1 MGTQMLRNVLT
12 IFILFSLLLVAN
24 TASANSTSED
34 PTINVTSLDKI
45 LQIENGFVVTSTE
58 WSSDGQYLLV
68 TYSKWVSP
76 STNIVRH
83 YLLDT
88 NSRTFGEIDY
98 GVHGLDTN
106 GILQAKWTPSGDKIC
121 FEVSGYG
128 PTGPGNCY
136 IFCNPDGTNLRGV
149 GTNYI
154 DLSNILEN
162 LGDIGFQ
169 RNLKWSP
176 DSSKI
181 VFEWQKPGNAST
193 GVYIANRNGTNAR
206 ELSSATYPQPAWY
219 GSDKIF
225 IIKDEGNVELLS
237 EGGDLIQTFQPENK
251 TEKCCVFSLSPDR
264 KKIIF
269 ASGLQGSF
277 DSQTYISNTDGS
289 NLKRNISYYDGDNP
303 EDTNLLTKEYW
314 QPNGS
319 LLLVNQNRNLYIVEG
334 DENNKRL
341 LYEGN
346 ASEPQ
351 WFPNGKKILFV
362 ENKNKLYSIDID
374 GINLSFITNFGPT
387 PAHSWY
393 NSDKI
398 DRFSIYSISPSG
410 DVIVFASALNPDTG
424 KFYENETDNIFES
437 SNDSS
442 KYSSIAASLFIV
454 NLDGSNLT
462 QVTPTTRGRF
472 DMLRRWRPDG
482 IQFTIESYS
491 LYRTDWE
498 DSLVDLN
505 NQNFSSMW
513 TNITVMK
520 MFGCKKS
527 GTFDKAQNSE
537 SNSINT
543 SQVPENKETS
553 NQSPSFMFL
562 QLFVCIMGVW
572 LLHKVRKQ

>member
-1 MGTQMLRNVLT
+1 MLRNILT
-12 IFILFSLLLVAN
+12 IFILFSLLLVTN
-24 TASANSTSED
+24 IASANSTSED
-34 PTINVTSLDKI
+34 LSFNVTPLNKI
-45 LQIENGFVVTSTE
+45 LQIEKGFMTISTE
-58 WSSDGQYLLV
+58 WSPDGQYLLV
-68 TYSKWVSP
+68 TYSKWVPP

-98 GVHGLDTN
+98 GVHGLDTD
-106 GILQAKWTPSGDKIC
+106 GILQAKWIPSGDKIC

-128 PTGPGNCY
+128 PTGAGNCY

-149 GTNYI
+149 GTNYA
-154 DLSNILEN
+154 DLSKILEN

-181 VFEWQKPGNAST
+181 VFEWQKPENAST
-193 GVYIANRNGTNAR
+193 EVYVANRNGTNAR

-225 IIKDEGNVELLS
+225 IVKDEGNVELLS

-251 TEKCCVFSLSPDR
+251 DEKYCVFSLSPDR

-289 NLKRNISYYDGDNP
+289 NLKGNISYYDGDNP

-351 WFPNGKKILFV
+351 WFPDGKKILFV

-374 GINLSFITNFGPT
+374 GTNLSFITNFGPT

-398 DRFSIYSISPSG
+398 DRFSIYSISPSS
-410 DVIVFASALNPDTG
+410 DFIVFASALNPDTG
-424 KFYENETDNIFES
+424 KFYENETDKILES
-437 SNDSS
+437 ANDSR
-442 KYSSIAASLFIV
+442 YSSIAAPLFIV
-454 NLDGSNLT
+454 NCNGSSLT

-482 IQFTIESYS
+482 KQFTIESYY
-491 LYRTDWE
+491 LYKTDWE
-498 DSLVDLN
+498 DFLVDLN
-505 NQNFSSMW
+505 NQNSSSMW
-513 TNITVMK
+513 TNITVTK
-520 MFGCKKS
+520 MFGSKKS
-527 GTFDKAQNSE
+527 GTFDKVQIDE
-537 SNSINT
+537 PDFTNT
-543 SQVPENKETS
+543 SQVTENKETS
-553 NQSPSFMFL
+553 KQSPSFSFL
-562 QLFVCIMGVW
+562 QLFVCIIGIW
-572 LLHKVRKQ
+572 LLHKAREQ